1 MRKFRENKETMKMT
15 TQKLITALTAMLL
28 TVLPIQGLSAAN
40 AAAVDTTLSVFS
52 VDGNDVEDGDI
63 YVAKAGTTSVS
74 VVATPKDGA
83 ASAVV
88 SGNTGLKSGD
98 NTVSVLVTGSDHT
111 TTKLYSVN
119 VFVTTVGPG
128 FSNDVSLASLK
139 VNGKAISP
147 NETIEVAPL
156 TRAVTVS
163 VVTNDV
169 NATSVVSGAIN
180 LVSGINTVSVVVTA
194 EDGVT
199 TKAYSFKIRVLSLST
214 DVSLATFT
222 VNGQAVRS
230 GGRVYLAPKTSA
242 VTVVAVP
249 NVRTS
254 SVQVTGNTGL
264 VDGTNTL
271 SVKVTAESGD
281 TATYLVT
288 LNVDVPSNVSTLASL
303 KVSGARVTDGSTLL
317 LPPGTSAVAVVAIPS
332 DSSASVE
339 ITGNS
344 DLHLG
349 DNTLKVVV
357 TAEDESS
364 TTYGATLRV
373 LADDDTSLQTFQYDG
388 EDVQNGATFDLEYG
402 TESVDTTLITAV
414 PTSSKA
420 TVAIEGADGL
430 KSGKNVVRVIVTAED
445 HSTQTYK
452 LIFNVAQSNVTDIES
467 ITIGSE
473 DATGGSVTLP
483 VGTRGAPV
491 KVITVDPFATYSVDG
506 NTDLQPGENT
516 VTVTVTAADGET
528 TKDVTITVTV
538 LEVVLGTDTSLESV
552 TVAGQDASGGSVSVP
567 AGTRAVAVSAVTTD
581 PFATYSVDGNTDL
594 QPGENTV
601 TVTVTAADGE
611 TTQDYTVVV
620 NVPDLSSD
628 NSTSVFQINGKDVSD
643 GESID
648 LPKGTRKVNYKVE
661 LADAGATYSVTGDG
675 SLTPLVA
682 GEQDF
687 VLTVTAANGDSADYT
702 VTLNVLDFSTVN
714 ELDPEAGI
722 TINGESDGIFDL
734 LGTNDYYSVG
744 TSVTNLAISA
754 QTLDPTSDLF
764 INGKEMLSGVARNFN
779 AAIGVNLIT
788 FKVIP
793 SAGEKFSKTSTLKVY
808 VGGADGSLKT
818 TKVGNSVITFK
829 DGEAVLGTT
838 LPNGTKTAVL
848 YLEPTIALKTASAPG
863 TVVTVEGDGITA
875 DNPGKGFTWNLSG
888 LQSGENLITITVQ
901 PGDPNAEATQYSL
914 TIPVA
919 YSNDTTLKGGAFKVN
934 GVSYPIG
941 STQILPVGTTSVE
954 LDAETNNPGATF
966 EVSGGDELVPGKN
979 TLTVTVTAED
989 TTTTG
994 TYAITAI
1001 VPKAKHVLVIP
1012 FAKADLVTVDA
1023 KTNAAGNK
1031 LLAAEVKKIGKGTLV
1046 KVEIAN
1052 DFKVLKE
1059 KKKTSPAAR
1068 AAAIQKY
1075 FQTAKLTGAKT
1086 AKYSLIP
1093 FKLPKAKGVTV
1104 NVYYY

>member
-430 KSGKNVVRVIVTAED
+430 KSGKNVVRVI
-445 HSTQTYK
+445 
-452 LIFNVAQSNVTDIES
+452 
-467 ITIGSE
+467 
-473 DATGGSVTLP
+473 
-483 VGTRGAPV
+483 
-491 KVITVDPFATYSVDG
+491 
-506 NTDLQPGENT
+506 
-516 VTVTVTAADGET
+516 
-528 TKDVTITVTV
+528 
-538 LEVVLGTDTSLESV
+538 
-552 TVAGQDASGGSVSVP
+552 
-567 AGTRAVAVSAVTTD
+567 
-581 PFATYSVDGNTDL
+581 
-594 QPGENTV
+594 
-601 TVTVTAADGE
+601 
-611 TTQDYTVVV
+611 
-620 NVPDLSSD
+620 
-628 NSTSVFQINGKDVSD
+628 
-643 GESID
+643 
-648 LPKGTRKVNYKVE
+648 
-661 LADAGATYSVTGDG
+661 
-675 SLTPLVA
+675 
-682 GEQDF
+682 
-687 VLTVTAANGDSADYT
+687 
-702 VTLNVLDFSTVN
+702 
-714 ELDPEAGI
+714 
-722 TINGESDGIFDL
+722 
-734 LGTNDYYSVG
+734 
-744 TSVTNLAISA
+744 
-754 QTLDPTSDLF
+754 
-764 INGKEMLSGVARNFN
+764 
-779 AAIGVNLIT
+779 
-788 FKVIP
+788 
-793 SAGEKFSKTSTLKVY
+793 
-808 VGGADGSLKT
+808 
-818 TKVGNSVITFK
+818 
-829 DGEAVLGTT
+829 
-838 LPNGTKTAVL
+838 
-848 YLEPTIALKTASAPG
+848 
-863 TVVTVEGDGITA
+863 
-875 DNPGKGFTWNLSG
+875 
-888 LQSGENLITITVQ
+888 
-901 PGDPNAEATQYSL
+901 
-914 TIPVA
+914 
-919 YSNDTTLKGGAFKVN
+919 
-934 GVSYPIG
+934 
-941 STQILPVGTTSVE
+941 
-954 LDAETNNPGATF
+954 
-966 EVSGGDELVPGKN
+966 
-979 TLTVTVTAED
+979 
-989 TTTTG
+989 
-994 TYAITAI
+994 
-1001 VPKAKHVLVIP
+1001 
-1012 FAKADLVTVDA
+1012 
-1023 KTNAAGNK
+1023 
-1031 LLAAEVKKIGKGTLV
+1031 
-1046 KVEIAN
+1046 
-1052 DFKVLKE
+1052 
-1059 KKKTSPAAR
+1059 
-1068 AAAIQKY
+1068 
-1075 FQTAKLTGAKT
+1075 
-1086 AKYSLIP
+1086 
-1093 FKLPKAKGVTV
+1093 
-1104 NVYYY
+1104 